1 MTGKITLTLIALSSP
16 NMRERLHRWAICRPI
31 LGMFVKGRPIVLRP
45 PNYHVVR
52 HTRFAIY
59 WRDPYGLRENY
70 TGHLSEWGKL
80 RQAWKF
86 GSEELAMG
94 VLAEMNETGIIE
106 TYPFD
111 D

>member
-1 MTGKITLTLIALSSP
+1 
-16 NMRERLHRWAICRPI
+16 MRERLRQWAICRPI
-31 LGMFVKGRPIVLRP
+31 LGMFVESRPIVLRP

-59 WRDPYGLRENY
+59 WRDPYRLRANHA
-70 TGHLSEWGKL
+70 GHLSEWGKL
-80 RQAWKF
+80 RHAWRF
-86 GSEELAMG
+86 GSVELATG
-94 VLAEMNETGIIE
+94 VLSEMGENGIIE

>member
-1 MTGKITLTLIALSSP
+1 
-16 NMRERLHRWAICRPI
+16 MRERLYWALLDRPI
-31 LGMFVKGRPIVLRP
+31 LSYLVRDRPIHLRP
-45 PNYHVVR
+45 RNYYVVR

-59 WRDPYGLRENY
+59 WRDPYRLRSDH

-80 RQAWKF
+80 RQAWRF
-86 GSEELAMG
+86 GSAELATG

-106 TYPFD
+106 SYPFD

>member
-1 MTGKITLTLIALSSP
+1 MIF
-16 NMRERLHRWAICRPI
+16 NMRERLRSWAICRPI

-45 PNYHVVR
+45 PNYYVVR
-52 HTRFAIY
+52 HSRFAIY

-80 RQAWKF
+80 RQAWRF
-86 GSEELAMG
+86 GSEELARG
-94 VLAEMNETGIIE
+94 VLHEMSETGIIE
-106 TYPFD
+106 TYLFD

>member
-1 MTGKITLTLIALSSP
+1 
-16 NMRERLHRWAICRPI
+16 MRERLRSWAICRPI
-31 LGMFVKGRPIVLRP
+31 LGIFVKGRPIVLRP

-59 WRDPYGLRENY
+59 WRDPYGLRST

-86 GSEELAMG
+86 GSEELARG
-94 VLAEMNETGIIE
+94 VLAEMNENGIIE
-106 TYPFD
+106 SYPFD